1 MRISIF
7 LFVAAFACVSCQ
19 QRHIVYDSPLSD
31 VQRFYNPPQH
41 ASYTAT
47 APVKSAV
54 EQSDTIIECENY
66 LDRYNPKEG
75 AKTYTRTRGMENQRL
90 DIDGLPYIPEPKI

>member
-1 MRISIF
+1 MKKAIVCV
-7 LFVAAFACVSCQ
+7 LALLGGVSCQ
-19 QRHIVYDSPLSD
+19 EQHVVYDTPLSD
-31 VQRFYNPPQH
+31 IQRFYTPPQYP
-41 ASYTAT
+41 SYTAT

-90 DIDGLPYIPEPKI
+90 DVDGLPYIPEPKI